1 MPAERRSQHRERA
14 QEESA
19 AEECRRGRNERRLS
33 LPALPAFLG
42 GPSLVLRA
50 AIVLTVSG
58 CVGPPLEGTPIAI
71 GSLARFEADVE
82 PHLEARCA
90 QGGCH
95 GRPERPFALY
105 APGQWRRDPAR
116 THLDEPLD
124 ALELERNARALA
136 ALGVGCEPDD
146 SPALT
151 KPLAIAAG
159 GVWHGGGDVLLDPSD
174 RAYVAIREWLVECA
188 RMRAD
193 GGAP

>member
-1 MPAERRSQHRERA
+1 MHPERRARRPPRH
-14 QEESA
+14 QEQRA
-19 AEECRRGRNERRLS
+19 AEVLPKGRSERRRDR
-33 LPALPAFLG
+33 PAALACLG
-42 GPSLVLRA
+42 GPAPVLGMATALVL
-50 AIVLTVSG
+50 SG
-58 CVGPPLEGTPIAI
+58 CVGPPLEGTPIEI
-71 GSLARFEADVE
+71 GSLARFESDVE

-90 QGGCH
+90 PGGCH
-95 GRPERPFALY
+95 GRAERPLALY

-136 ALGVGCEPDD
+136 ALGVGCAPDD

-151 KPLAIAAG
+151 KPLAVAAG
-159 GVWHGGGDVLLDPSD
+159 GVWHGGGDVLLDPTD
-174 RAYVAIREWLVECA
+174 RAYVAIRGWLVECA